1 MLPKWLIIL
10 PEWLVKIDQLF
21 VFGWMKQHEQIFLV
35 NFCKNLLL
43 SKGWVHPNQK
53 TSATVWISV
62 TRWQI
67 YMFLKWLL
75 TTLIKLAQK
84 QTKFAKVLSKYCLII
99 LNFCQN
105 DEIAPNL
112 VTLGSELTSK
122 YFGGTRQVNFRQVPN
137 GISET

>member
-1 MLPKWLIIL
+1 MNEATGTNLSRQFLQKSSTFERVGSPK
-10 PEWLVKIDQLF
+10 PK
-21 VFGWMKQHEQIFLV
+21 K
-35 NFCKNLLL
+35 
-43 SKGWVHPNQK
+43 
-53 TSATVWISV
+53 SATVWISV